1 MILTKGGSIIEE
13 LKDIPKRKWW
23 RISMLIPPLL
33 AILLGVIDLSMSEEF
48 HPSFFLIGMLFLLP
62 QITAN
67 YLKKKSHKKLARGL
81 NLIFLCLFWY
91 LFFFD
96 RV

>member
-1 MILTKGGSIIEE
+1 M
-13 LKDIPKRKWW
+13 
-23 RISMLIPPLL
+23 IPPVLALL
-33 AILLGVIDLSMSEEF
+33 MGVIDLFMSDEF
-48 HPSFFLIGMLFLLP
+48 TPLFFLIGMIFLLP
-62 QITAN
+62 QLTAN